1 MCPIT
6 GTAALSLAGI
16 PHQAIII
23 DTRSAVQTLTNA
35 SCMCWDVVGWF
46 ANMNGENEPNVPGI
60 LPVHRTRREARQ
72 AYDTLS
78 RYYGYTIG
86 AAGRK
91 YATLALQRLSVAQG
105 ETVLEIGFGTGH
117 CLKLIAESVGRTG
130 RVCGIDISPRMI
142 QLTRKRLD
150 NARLSN
156 RVELYSGDATC
167 LPFSDQAFNAVFM
180 SFALE
185 VVDTSEIPRVLEETS
200 RVLEP
205 RGRLGVVSMSKENG
219 ESIFL
224 RLYEWV
230 HNKCPKYVGSRPI
243 YAEKSLIQAGLQ
255 IQSKEKVKI
264 FGLPAEIIVAV
275 KSLSSQRPLPHPYPP
290 LSTLPAKSEGLPT
303 QISGLLV
310 PACTGA
316 TAQHGPRRSTNSK
329 DYNIAG
335 FSVTSMRS

>member
-1 MCPIT
+1 
-6 GTAALSLAGI
+6 
-16 PHQAIII
+16 
-23 DTRSAVQTLTNA
+23 
-35 SCMCWDVVGWF
+35 
-46 ANMNGENEPNVPGI
+46 MNEENESNVPGI
-60 LPVHRTRREARQ
+60 LPVHRTKREAKQ

-78 RYYGYTIG
+78 RYYGYTVG

-91 YATLALQRLSVAQG
+91 YGRLALQRLSIAEG

-130 RVCGIDISPRMI
+130 RVYGIDISPRMI
-142 QLTRKRLD
+142 QLTRKRLE
-150 NARLSN
+150 NAALTN
-156 RVELYSGDATC
+156 RVELYCGDATC
-167 LPFSDQAFNAVFM
+167 LPLSDQAFNAVFM
-180 SFALE
+180 SFTLE
-185 VVDTSEIPRVLEETS
+185 VVETAEIPRVLGETR
-200 RVLEP
+200 RVLKP
-205 RGRLGVVSMSKENG
+205 GARLGVVSMSKENG

-243 YAEKSLIQAGLQ
+243 YAEKSLIQAGFH
-255 IQSKEKVKI
+255 IQSKEKVRV

-303 QISGLLV
+303 QISSLLV
-310 PACTGA
+310 PSCTGA

-329 DYNIAG
+329 DYNTAG
-335 FSVTSMRS
+335 FSVTSMR